1 MRAFVIDDE
10 FFNQSAIQAT
20 PRSSCRPALEKR
32 LDTADIVRDGCK
44 TGLLDIGRRAPY
56 TQLLS
61 GRRSG
66 SNPEGHKNISP
77 KHLEKP
83 QHFRMSSPKTTQPFA
98 VQQHPRGMLVR
109 SNLLSL
115 KQIEKAPE
123 TPGFLFLRQENS
135 RQALYFEYFSRN
147 LFRLNSL
154 RTVTPSKPMILDT
167 LSAR

>member
-1 MRAFVIDDE
+1 MALRLCGRPAVHVSVVWVCTCSPYRLMSIVA
-10 FFNQSAIQAT
+10 NRLM
-20 PRSSCRPALEKR
+20 RSSSNSDESLTLSCGR
-32 LDTADIVRDGCK
+32 K
-44 TGLLDIGRRAPY
+44 TGCSDIGRRAPY

-61 GRRSG
+61 CRRSG

-135 RQALYFEYFSRN
+135 RQALYFEYFS
-147 LFRLNSL
+147 
-154 RTVTPSKPMILDT
+154 
-167 LSAR
+167 